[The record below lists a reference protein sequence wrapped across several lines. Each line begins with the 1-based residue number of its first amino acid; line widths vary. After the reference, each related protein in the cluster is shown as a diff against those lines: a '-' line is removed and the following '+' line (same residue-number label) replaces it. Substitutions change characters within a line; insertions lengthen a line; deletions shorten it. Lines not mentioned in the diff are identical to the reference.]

1 MGLAPS
7 LLNSIPVV
15 VAPVVVRG
23 DVLAGDRITA
33 LEPAAEVDLR
43 ATLRAK
49 RAMLVDNS
57 YVTIVWKSGVVGLVL
72 FLTLYGIALRRAIRL
87 ARHPHPEARMVGL
100 GTAGAIAGMLLL
112 AMARGAELLILDEP
126 MEGLDPAAND
136 DVLRELVDLSA
147 NEGTTIFFS
156 SHQIADVEQITD
168 HVCIINHGTSLVS
181 GSLDD
186 IKARCRKIQIIFP
199 DGPPPSIQW
208 VDGARQIRQEGRVVS
223 MLATE
228 NLDAILAQG
237 RSIPGAQVEIIPL
250 TLKEIF
256 LGYIR
261 N

>member
-1 MGLAPS
+1 M
-7 LLNSIPVV
+7 
-15 VAPVVVRG
+15 
-23 DVLAGDRITA
+23 
-33 LEPAAEVDLR
+33 
-43 ATLRAK
+43 
-49 RAMLVDNS
+49 
-57 YVTIVWKSGVVGLVL
+57 
-72 FLTLYGIALRRAIRL
+72 
-87 ARHPHPEARMVGL
+87 
-100 GTAGAIAGMLLL
+100 
-112 AMARGAELLILDEP
+112 
-126 MEGLDPAAND
+126 
-136 DVLRELVDLSA
+136 DLSA

-168 HVCIINHGTSLVS
+168 HVCIINHGASLVS

-186 IKARCRKIQIIFP
+186 MKTHCRKIQIIFP

-208 VDGARQIRQEGRVVS
+208 VNGARQIRQEGRVVS